1 MQQGTIAKLM
11 EKGYGF
17 IKREG
22 ETKDL
27 FFHANEVQ
35 GTDFNSLQEGD
46 TVEFEVVDTPKGQQ
60 ATNVTRV

>member
-1 MQQGTIAKLM
+1 MRGTIVKVM

-35 GTDFNSLQEGD
+35 GIDFNSLQEGD
-46 TVEFEVVDTPKGQQ
+46 TVEFELADTPKGQQ
-60 ATNVTRV
+60 ATNVTKV

>member
-46 TVEFEVVDTPKGQQ
+46 TVEFEVVDTPKGHQ

>member
-1 MQQGTIAKLM
+1 MQQGTIAKVM

-22 ETKDL
+22 EEKDL

-60 ATNVTRV
+60 ATNVTRA

>member
-11 EKGYGF
+11 DKGYGF

-22 ETKDL
+22 EAKDL

-46 TVEFEVVDTPKGQQ
+46 AVEFEVVDTPKGQQ
-60 ATNVTRV
+60 ATNVKKA